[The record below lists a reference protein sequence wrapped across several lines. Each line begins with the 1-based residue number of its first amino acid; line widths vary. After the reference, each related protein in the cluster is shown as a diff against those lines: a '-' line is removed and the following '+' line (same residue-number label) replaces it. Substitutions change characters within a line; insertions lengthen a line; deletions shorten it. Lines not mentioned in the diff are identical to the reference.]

1 MDSKYIIKIK
11 GQVLELFY
19 GVMEDGKGFSVKIPS
34 KTLIDIKEKKGVGY
48 ENGILAFIDVNDID
62 PTLYGDECM
71 LSPMANSSSDV
82 KIKLPQEGESW
93 IVTIK
98 N

>member
-1 MDSKYIIKIK
+1 MKSKYVIEIK
-11 GQVLELFY
+11 GQVNELFY
-19 GVMEDGKGFSVKIPS
+19 GVTEDGKPFSVKILG
-34 KTLIDIKEKKGVGY
+34 KTLFDIKEKKGVGY
-48 ENGILAFIDVNDID
+48 ENGIPAFIDQNDID

-82 KIKLPQEGESW
+82 KVKLPQKGESW